1 MCLLLIKLD
10 LVHSGSIT
18 DKMQN
23 YYTIM
28 FFFKAQ
34 QYFSTASIAPHI
46 QTPFLEHSRNIT

>member
-1 MCLLLIKLD
+1 MCLLLINLD

-34 QYFSTASIAPHI
+34 QYFSTASIPPHI